1 MTLFT
6 RLGPIE
12 QTTTSPRAF
21 RERAGLLQRV
31 AVRLAYLKRQIRF
44 LDPGCIFVNPQNGV
58 FTRHL
63 FH

>member
-12 QTTTSPRAF
+12 QTTTSPELFANAQGF
-21 RERAGLLQRV
+21 FQRV
-31 AVRLAYLKRQIRF
+31 AVRLAYLKRQICF